1 MENLG
6 LSNDFWKNKTVFL
19 TGHTGFKGSWLSLW
33 LVSKGAR
40 VVGYALNPP
49 TQPSLY
55 TILNLDELVQN
66 SYIDTITNKEKLYEC
81 MNIVKPDIVIH
92 MAAQPLV
99 RASYQNPVETYETN
113 ILGTAYILESIRKV
127 DSVRVFLNVTTDKC
141 YENKEWIWAYR
152 ENEPLGG
159 YDPYSSSKAC
169 SELIT
174 AAYRNS
180 FFNLINFDSHQVAVA
195 TARAGNVIG
204 GGDWAKDRLIP
215 DIIDSLLLNKE
226 IQIRN
231 PMAVR
236 PWQYV
241 LEPLSGYLLLCEKLY
256 ENGGKFSE
264 SWNFGPFE
272 HEAKPVEWI
281 VEKILDKW
289 GTSLNYRIIGSE
301 SDPHEA
307 TYLKLDIS
315 KARQVLN
322 WNPKWNLDKSLDKI
336 IDWYR
341 SYQVGENM
349 REVSLSQITEYENT

>member
-66 SYIDTITNKEKLYEC
+66 SYIDNITNKEKLYEC